1 MIDSQGR
8 IVLVNREVE
17 RLFGYSREDL
27 LGRSVDMLVP
37 GAVRARHPQDRA
49 AFLANPRERAMGHG
63 RELHGLRKDGTEV
76 PVEIGLTPVATEEG
90 MFVISSVVDIT
101 ARRQAE
107 AERRLLEEQLRES
120 QKLEALGTLAGGIAH
135 DFNNLLGGIIGYA
148 ELVRAAAT
156 SEATRADVAELLQY
170 AERGKQLV
178 KQILIFTRQESRER
192 RPLSLAQTV
201 DEAGRMLRATLP
213 ATIEMKIQV
222 DSQAPRVL
230 ADATSVHQV
239 LMNLANNAAHA
250 MPNGGKL
257 SIDLESYFVRDSVAR
272 ANPDL
277 REGPYVR
284 LSVRDT
290 GLGIDPGIRSR
301 VFDPFFTTKGPNEG
315 TGLGLAIV
323 RGIMQDHGGS
333 VRLESELGV
342 GTSVDCLFPALEV
355 ETENVALATLDAPQ
369 GRGERIL
376 LVEDEEG
383 LARLGRLRL
392 ESIGYQVLV
401 ETDPER
407 VLQRIAAEAE
417 PFALMITD
425 YNMPHLNG
433 LDLSRMVHAAHP
445 VLRIL
450 LTTGFVGDL
459 PPDSL
464 RDAGIVGLARKP
476 STIAEIAT
484 DIRSALDAPPTG

>member
-37 GAVRARHPQDRA
+37 DAVRARHPLDRA

-148 ELVRAAAT
+148 ELVRAAVSSDAI
-156 SEATRADVAELLQY
+156 RADLAELLQY
-170 AERGKQLV
+170 AERGKQLI
-178 KQILIFTRQESRER
+178 KQILIFSRQEARER
-192 RPLSLAQTV
+192 RPLSLTRTV
-201 DEAGRMLRATLP
+201 EEASRMLRATLP
-213 ATIEMKIQV
+213 ATIEMKIHV
-222 DSQAPRVL
+222 DPTVPRVL

-250 MPNGGKL
+250 MPAGGRL
-257 SIDLESYFVRDSVAR
+257 TIDLESFYVRDSIAR

-277 REGPYVR
+277 HEGPYAR
-284 LSVRDT
+284 LVVRDT
-290 GLGIDPGIRSR
+290 GHGIEPGIRQR

-323 RGIMQDHGGS
+323 RGIMQDHGGA
-333 VRLESELGV
+333 VRLESEVGA

-355 ETENVALATLDAPQ
+355 EPEGVSVPDESVPQ

-392 ESIGYQVLV
+392 ESLGYEVET
-401 ETDPER
+401 ETDPEL
-407 VLQRIAAEAE
+407 VLQRIAEAT

-433 LDLSRMVHAAHP
+433 LDLARSVHAVHP
-445 VLRIL
+445 ALRIL

-459 PPDSL
+459 PQDSL
-464 RDAGIVGLARKP
+464 HAAGIVGLVRKP
-476 STIAEIAT
+476 STMAEIAK
-484 DIRSALDAPPTG
+484 DVRNALDAPETS

>member
-37 GAVRARHPQDRA
+37 DAVRSRHPRDRA

-90 MFVISSVVDIT
+90 MFVISSVVDIS
-101 ARRQAE
+101 ARRKAE

-148 ELVRAAAT
+148 ELVRAAVT
-156 SEATRADVAELLQY
+156 SEATRADLAELLLY
-170 AERGKQLV
+170 AERGKQLI
-178 KQILIFTRQESRER
+178 KQILIFSRQETRER
-192 RPLSLAQTV
+192 RPVSLKQAV
-201 DEAGRMLRATLP
+201 DEAGRLLRATLP
-213 ATIEMKIQV
+213 AAIEMQLST
-222 DSQAPRVL
+222 DPETPRVL

-239 LMNLANNAAHA
+239 LMNLANNAAQA
-250 MPNGGKL
+250 MPLGGTL
-257 SIDLESYFVRDSVAR
+257 AIELQAFYVRDSAAR

-277 REGPYVR
+277 HEGRYAR

-290 GLGIDPGIRSR
+290 GHGIDPSIRQR

-323 RGIMQDHGGS
+323 RGIMQDHGGA
-333 VRLESELGV
+333 VRLESEMGV
-342 GTSVDCLFPALEV
+342 GTVVDCLFPALEV
-355 ETENVALATLDAPQ
+355 EPESASVTETEVPQ
-369 GRGERIL
+369 GRGERVL

-392 ESIGYQVLV
+392 ESLGYTVV
-401 ETDPER
+401 SETDPEK
-407 VLQRIAAEAE
+407 VLELLAKQAE

-433 LDLSRMVHAAHP
+433 LELARMVHAAHP
-445 VLRIL
+445 ALRIL

-459 PPDSL
+459 PQESL
-464 RDAGIVGLARKP
+464 REAGIVGLVRKP
-476 STIAEIAT
+476 STIAEIAS
-484 DIRSALDAPPTG
+484 DVRSALDSPF